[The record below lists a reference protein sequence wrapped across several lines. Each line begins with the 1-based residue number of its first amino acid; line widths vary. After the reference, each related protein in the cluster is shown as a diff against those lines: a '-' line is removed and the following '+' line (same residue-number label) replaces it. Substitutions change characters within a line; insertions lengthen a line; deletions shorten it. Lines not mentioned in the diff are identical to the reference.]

1 MLNAGNSALV
11 LSSMTAVTWQ
21 FTVMGLQMFHGIEE
35 SQRPLIKSRV
45 ISLSSYW
52 PSEQA
57 HERRPLVGLLG
68 PVVAAASTA
77 GRDRKWATHSL
88 GEKKLETIKILKM
101 GLGDSRPL
109 GSRALFLG
117 AISLFVSVVLR
128 WNQPT
133 VSPVT
138 SPILLIT
145 SNYLYFRVQELSPSW
160 RS

>member
-1 MLNAGNSALV
+1 MPEIAL
-11 LSSMTAVTWQ
+11 LFYPPWQ
-21 FTVMGLQMFHGIEE
+21 LWD
-35 SQRPLIKSRV
+35 S
-45 ISLSSYW
+45 SLSWDSKCFTEWRNHKGLWSKAGWLLSHPHW
-52 PSEQA
+52 PSELA
-57 HERRPLVGLLG
+57 HERRPLVGQLG